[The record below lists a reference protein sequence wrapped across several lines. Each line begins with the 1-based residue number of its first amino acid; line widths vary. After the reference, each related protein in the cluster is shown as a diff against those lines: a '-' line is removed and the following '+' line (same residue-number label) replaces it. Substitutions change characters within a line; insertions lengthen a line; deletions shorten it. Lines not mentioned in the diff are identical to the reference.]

1 MSNFLLY
8 FVQCKGVFY
17 TCSEKPTLYI
27 LFLYELYVYL
37 GTTHT
42 RSFFLMFVSCHTI
55 KTHTTHF
62 WDPETVFKFFNGDS
76 FASLK
81 LPHHPSV
88 NSVVRA
94 IPACPAEISWSK
106 FLDLTAGSK
115 TMDSWRLNINIDVQS
130 RDQTV
135 VLESVVEVND
145 FSELWPSEADTA
157 SQVPLIL
164 LLSGR
169 DRKARKKI
177 FIFSMLL
184 TEYWFI

>member
-1 MSNFLLY
+1 
-8 FVQCKGVFY
+8 
-17 TCSEKPTLYI
+17 
-27 LFLYELYVYL
+27 
-37 GTTHT
+37 
-42 RSFFLMFVSCHTI
+42 
-55 KTHTTHF
+55 
-62 WDPETVFKFFNGDS
+62 
-76 FASLK
+76 
-81 LPHHPSV
+81 
-88 NSVVRA
+88 
-94 IPACPAEISWSK
+94 
-106 FLDLTAGSK
+106 
-115 TMDSWRLNINIDVQS
+115 MDSWRLNINIDVQS

-184 TEYWFI
+184 TEY

>member
-8 FVQCKGVFY
+8 SIQRQGIFY
-17 TCSEKPTLYI
+17 IVRLC
-27 LFLYELYVYL
+27 

-42 RSFFLMFVSCHTI
+42 RRFFFWCLCPVIQSKHTHKPI
-55 KTHTTHF
+55 SEIQRQYLYF
-62 WDPETVFKFFNGDS
+62 CNDDS
-76 FASLK
+76 LDGLK
-81 LPHHPSV
+81 LPQWIPTTPASIQWWGQFLPV
-88 NSVVRA
+88 RLNFLGLNSWTW
-94 IPACPAEISWSK
+94 PLGLKLW
-106 FLDLTAGSK
+106 TQ
-115 TMDSWRLNINIDVQS
+115 RLNINIDVQS

-135 VLESVVEVND
+135 VLESLVEVND

-169 DRKARKKI
+169 VRKSRKKT

-184 TEYWFI
+184 TEFWYI